1 MSTLAESTAGRVLV
15 ADEEVQLSGI
25 LAEWL
30 QQSGYSVVCAT
41 TADEAFERHRKNRFD
56 IILLDWSIGGVGG
69 GDSLLRRIKKLNG
82 NKCKIVLMLDGSA
95 SLHLETRV
103 SGFLMKPFTIA
114 DLQKT
119 LAAVSSPQ
127 E

>member
-1 MSTLAESTAGRVLV
+1 MSTLAESTAGRVLI
-15 ADEEVQLSGI
+15 ADEEAELSGI

-30 QQSGYSVVCAT
+30 QQSGYSVVCT
-41 TADEAFERHRKNRFD
+41 TIADEALEWHRKNRFD
-56 IILLDWSIGGVGG
+56 IILLDWSIGGAGG

-95 SLHLETRV
+95 SLHLETKV
-103 SGFLMKPFTIA
+103 SGFLMKPFTIT
-114 DLQKT
+114 DLQNA
-119 LAAVSSPQ
+119 LAAVSSSQ